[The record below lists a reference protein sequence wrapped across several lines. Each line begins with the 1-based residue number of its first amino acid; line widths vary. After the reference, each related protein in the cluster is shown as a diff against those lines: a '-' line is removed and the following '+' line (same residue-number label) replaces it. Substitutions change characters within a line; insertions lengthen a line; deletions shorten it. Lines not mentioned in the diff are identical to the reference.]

1 MFPQDDGARA
11 GPDFLRVFSPLA
23 HFFSM
28 ARDFTAR
35 HELPYAAS
43 FAASRA
49 RNCRPVPEKP
59 A

>member
-1 MFPQDDGARA
+1 MVQ
-11 GPDFLRVFSPLA
+11 GPDQNFLRVFSPLA